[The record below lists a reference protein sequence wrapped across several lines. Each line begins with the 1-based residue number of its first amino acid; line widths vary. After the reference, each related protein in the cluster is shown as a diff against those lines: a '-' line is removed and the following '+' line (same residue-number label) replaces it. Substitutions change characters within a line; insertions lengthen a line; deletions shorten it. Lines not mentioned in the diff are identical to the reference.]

1 MIRLLWLIPI
11 IAVYITV
18 AWFLKLYI
26 KDKDKRK
33 LLFSFVFV
41 VASIDYL
48 VEFLDIPFHSNVII
62 SNIYFVASIPLQIMI
77 LVAVIETIRNIEDFD
92 RMFLFL
98 VALFIS
104 FLIVSFLPISM
115 KGVLLPLRVALA
127 VETICISFYSFL
139 RKRDKDALLFGFSL
153 VSFTMASVGMARN
166 IPELSIFSFTIA
178 YVFLALIFMGA
189 TEEEGISSYFALKRR
204 LEETEKKLRLSEK
217 KYRIIVENTSDV
229 IMLNNRDGIIT
240 YVSPSCERLFGY
252 KADEF
257 IGKVPWEL
265 NIIHPDD
272 VRRVAMYHREA
283 MEGSCEKP
291 VEYRIITKNG
301 ETKWVSH
308 LMSVVRDEK
317 GRTVMIIS
325 SYRDVTTRKEIEQ
338 QLSLKVEEL
347 KRAEDEIKKKNKELE
362 ELNKYLEKKV
372 QERTEEVKKLLRAK
386 EEILLQIGHDI
397 KTPLTPLCILLPLAR
412 DLSDNIK
419 VRELLDVC
427 IRNANY
433 MKRLVASTMHL
444 LNVDDIK
451 LFLEDISLLDQV
463 KELLEA
469 HMVNLQ
475 KKRIKVS
482 VLIDEDI
489 FVRADRVRL
498 REILENLLSNAIKY
512 STEGGK
518 ISIGAER
525 DGEMVKIFIRDN
537 GIGMTK
543 EQLEHIFEEF
553 YKGDESRHDLAS
565 VGLGLSICKKLVEKH
580 GGKIWAESKGI
591 GKGSTFYFT
600 LPAASPREKIETTPA
615 S

>member
-115 KGVLLPLRVALA
+115 KGVLLPLRIALA
-127 VETICISFYSFL
+127 VETICASFYSFL
-139 RKRDKDALLFGFSL
+139 RKRDKNALLFGFSL

-229 IMLNNRDGIIT
+229 IMLNNSDGIIT

-252 KADEF
+252 KADELV
-257 IGKVPWEL
+257 GKAPWKL
-265 NIIHPDD
+265 NIMHPDD

-338 QLSLKVEEL
+338 QLSLKIEEL

-362 ELNKYLEKKV
+362 ELNKHLEKKV
-372 QERTEEVKKLLRAK
+372 QERTEEVKKLLKAK

-451 LFLEDISLLDQV
+451 LSLEDISLLDQV

-475 KKRIKVS
+475 KKKIRVS
-482 VLIDEDI
+482 ILIDEDI

-537 GIGMTK
+537 GIG
-543 EQLEHIFEEF
+543 
-553 YKGDESRHDLAS
+553 
-565 VGLGLSICKKLVEKH
+565 
-580 GGKIWAESKGI
+580 
-591 GKGSTFYFT
+591 KGSTFYFT
-600 LPAASPREKIETTPA
+600 LPAASPKGITKTSA
-615 S
+615 IS

>member
-1 MIRLLWLIPI
+1 MIRLPWLIPI
-11 IAVYITV
+11 TAVYITV
-18 AWFLKLYI
+18 VWFLKLYI
-26 KDKDKRK
+26 GDKDKRK

-41 VASIDYL
+41 MASLDYFVKL
-48 VEFLDIPFHSNVII
+48 LDIPFYSNVII

-77 LVAVIETIRNIEDFD
+77 LVAVIETLRNIEDFD
-92 RMFLFL
+92 SMFLFL
-98 VALFIS
+98 IALFIS
-104 FLIVSFLPISM
+104 FLLVSFLPLPM
-115 KGVLLPLRVALA
+115 EGMLLPLRIALA
-127 VETICISFYSFL
+127 VETICVSFYSFL
-139 RKRDKDALLFGFSL
+139 RKRDKNALLFGFSL

-166 IPELSIFSFTIA
+166 ILELSIFSFTIA

-229 IMLNNRDGIIT
+229 IMLNNKDGIVT

-252 KADEF
+252 KANEF
-257 IGKVPWEL
+257 IGKAPWEL
-265 NIIHPDD
+265 NIMHPGDIK
-272 VRRVAMYHREA
+272 RVAMYHREA
-283 MEGSCEKP
+283 MESSCEKP
-291 VEYRIITKNG
+291 VEYRIITKDG

-317 GRTVMIIS
+317 GRTIMVIS
-325 SYRDVTTRKEIEQ
+325 SYRDVTTRKEMEQ

-347 KRAEDEIKKKNKELE
+347 KKAEEEIKKKNKELE
-362 ELNKYLEKKV
+362 ELNKHLEKKV

-412 DLSDNIK
+412 DLSNNIK

-433 MKRLVASTMHL
+433 MKKLVASTMYL

-451 LFLEDISLLDQV
+451 LSLEDISLLDQV
-463 KELLEA
+463 KELLEI

-475 KKRIKVS
+475 KKRINVRI
-482 VLIDEDI
+482 LIDENI

-498 REILENLLSNAIKY
+498 REILEN
-512 STEGGK
+512 
-518 ISIGAER
+518 
-525 DGEMVKIFIRDN
+525 
-537 GIGMTK
+537 
-543 EQLEHIFEEF
+543 
-553 YKGDESRHDLAS
+553 
-565 VGLGLSICKKLVEKH
+565 
-580 GGKIWAESKGI
+580 
-591 GKGSTFYFT
+591 
-600 LPAASPREKIETTPA
+600 
-615 S
+615 

>member
-1 MIRLLWLIPI
+1 MIRLPWLIPI
-11 IAVYITV
+11 TAVYITV

-451 LFLEDISLLDQV
+451 LSLEDISLLDQV

-475 KKRIKVS
+475 RKRIRVS

-512 STEGGK
+512 STEGGE

-553 YKGDESRHDLAS
+553 CKGDESRHDLAS

-600 LPAASPREKIETTPA
+600 LPAASSREKIETAPA

>member
-372 QERTEEVKKLLRAK
+372 QERTEEVKKLLKAK

-475 KKRIKVS
+475 RKRIRVS

>member
-1 MIRLLWLIPI
+1 
-11 IAVYITV
+11 
-18 AWFLKLYI
+18 
-26 KDKDKRK
+26 
-33 LLFSFVFV
+33 
-41 VASIDYL
+41 
-48 VEFLDIPFHSNVII
+48 
-62 SNIYFVASIPLQIMI
+62 
-77 LVAVIETIRNIEDFD
+77 
-92 RMFLFL
+92 
-98 VALFIS
+98 
-104 FLIVSFLPISM
+104 
-115 KGVLLPLRVALA
+115 
-127 VETICISFYSFL
+127 
-139 RKRDKDALLFGFSL
+139 
-153 VSFTMASVGMARN
+153 
-166 IPELSIFSFTIA
+166 
-178 YVFLALIFMGA
+178 
-189 TEEEGISSYFALKRR
+189 
-204 LEETEKKLRLSEK
+204 
-217 KYRIIVENTSDV
+217 
-229 IMLNNRDGIIT
+229 T